1 MEEQMLLVNMH
12 LYPKAYVYM
21 YVCLIINWLSIGLCQ
36 LTKTDQLSSIE
47 QLIFLI
53 IISST
58 VHDLIILLF
67 VYIKPSHHQGLE
79 PLYLSY
85 FTLSSINWM
94 KWNFKKILY
103 VHVLWQTTCLMPINK
118 NWSIVINW
126 TIDFSDYHFI
136 NCSRPDNIV
145 VCLYQTLSPPRSWA
159 SLPQLFHFVLNKLNE
174 MKFQKNIICACLV
187 TNHLSCWFDL

>member
-12 LYPKAYVYM
+12 LYPKAYVCM

-47 QLIFLI
+47 QLSFLI

-58 VHDLIILLF
+58 VHDLIILFF

-103 VHVLWQTTCLMPINK
+103 VHVLWQTTCLVDLICSALLKALKTQDVSFFCFKTYFLPMFK
-118 NWSIVINW
+118 AFYVIFITLFLFWWLLQAYSKPTFPWANRNLH
-126 TIDFSDYHFI
+126 TFKRLCHDYVI
-136 NCSRPDNIV
+136 SV
-145 VCLYQTLSPPRSWA
+145 
-159 SLPQLFHFVLNKLNE
+159 
-174 MKFQKNIICACLV
+174 
-187 TNHLSCWFDL
+187 

>member
-12 LYPKAYVYM
+12 LYPKAYVCM

-53 IISST
+53 TISST

-103 VHVLWQTTCLMPINK
+103 VHVLWQTTCLVDLICSALLK
-118 NWSIVINW
+118 ALKTQDVSLIKINW
-126 TIDFSDYHFI
+126 WQLIIVEPDICKTYAHTIDLLCWTMFQLCYVHYYLCSNYVTYHI
-136 NCSRPDNIV
+136 
-145 VCLYQTLSPPRSWA
+145 T
-159 SLPQLFHFVLNKLNE
+159 
-174 MKFQKNIICACLV
+174 
-187 TNHLSCWFDL
+187 